1 MSKHLEPKNRSER
14 RMKKSKK
21 FQKILA
27 AYEDK
32 ASNPFLMNSMFD
44 NEFMLQE
51 GKIGEV
57 GRHFRKPKRR

>member
-1 MSKHLEPKNRSER
+1 MCLEPKNRTER

-21 FQKILA
+21 FRKVLA

-32 ASNPFLMNSMFD
+32 ASNHFLVNSMFD
-44 NEFMLQE
+44 SEFLLTE
-51 GKIGEV
+51 GKVGEV